1 MLRCPACLILE
12 YQNYDDLSKHMIE
25 RAHISD
31 PLHVMWLNRY
41 ISVKKVNKKVLSEAL
56 ENFFKSD
63 VVKQWIISWMIR
75 KFFSETPHPFIIQM
89 QQPSRQ
95 VLLGYAY
102 EHHHFLKQWVRSCSM
117 IIGNTEHEDV
127 QFFEI
132 ENILSEWYGIPGKEK
147 SHHELLLRMGESYDA
162 SRSDI
167 YDTKPLNAT
176 RHAISFWDNVA
187 RTFPFYEGLTAMHSL
202 ELIAN
207 RNLKNYGAKIGYF
220 DPKILNDGS
229 ITEEA
234 VAFLKEGY
242 SADVSHSETALDL
255 IDKYANTP
263 DKRQNCMA
271 VSIRSM
277 EEFSDYLL
285 ARLERGEIL
294 ENKQH

>member
-1 MLRCPACLILE
+1 ME
-12 YQNYDDLSKHMIE
+12 YQTYDDLSKHMIE
-25 RAHISD
+25 RSNVSD

-41 ISVKKVNKKVLSEAL
+41 LSMKKMDKEAL
-56 ENFFKSD
+56 SAALEKFFKSD
-63 VVKQWIISWMIR
+63 AVKRWIISWMIR
-75 KFFSETPHPFIIQM
+75 KFFSETPHPFITQM
-89 QQPSRQ
+89 QHPSRQ

-102 EHHHFLKQWVRSCSM
+102 EHHHFLKQWVRSCST

-132 ENILSEWYGIPGKEK
+132 ENILSEWYGISGKEK
-147 SHHELLLRMGESYDA
+147 SHHELLLRMGESYGA

-167 YDTKPLNAT
+167 YDTEPLNAT

-187 RTFPFYEGLTAMHSL
+187 RNFPFYEGMTAMHSL

-220 DPKILNDGS
+220 DPKILSDGS

-255 IDKYANTP
+255 IDKYADTP
-263 DKRQNCMA
+263 DKKQNCMA

-277 EEFSDYLL
+277 EEFADYLL
-285 ARLERGEIL
+285 ARLERGEML

>member
-1 MLRCPACLILE
+1 MLRCPACLDSI
-12 YQNYDDLSKHMIE
+12 YPNYDELSIHFLKE
-25 RAHISD
+25 ATNSD
-31 PLHVMWLNRY
+31 PAHVMWLNRY
-41 ISVKKVNKKVLSEAL
+41 ISGRKLTEQQLSDEL
-56 ENFFKSD
+56 DKFFRTDTIKH
-63 VVKQWIISWMIR
+63 WIISLMIR
-75 KFFSETPHPFIIQM
+75 KFFSNVPHPFITSM
-89 QQPSRQ
+89 QHPSKE
-95 VLLGYAY
+95 VLLGYAF

-117 IIGNTEHEDV
+117 IIANTENEDV

-147 SHHELLLRMGESYDA
+147 SHHELLLRMGESYGA

-167 YDTKPLNAT
+167 YNTEPLKATKKAV
-176 RHAISFWDNVA
+176 SFWDKVA
-187 RTFPFYEGLTAMHSL
+187 RNYPFYEGMTAMHSL

-207 RNLKNYGAKIGYF
+207 RNLKKYSATIGYF
-220 DPKILNDGS
+220 DPMILKDRS
-229 ITEEA
+229 ITNEA

-255 IDKYANTP
+255 IEKYANST

-271 VSIRSM
+271 VAIRSM

-285 ARLERGEIL
+285 ARLERGEMI